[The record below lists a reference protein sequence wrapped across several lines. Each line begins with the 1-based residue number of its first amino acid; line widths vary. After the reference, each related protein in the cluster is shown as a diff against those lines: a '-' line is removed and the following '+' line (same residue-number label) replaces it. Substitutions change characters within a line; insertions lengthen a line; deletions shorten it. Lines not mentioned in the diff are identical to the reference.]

1 MKTNKLTKSL
11 FSLLMIFVLASLFL
25 PKFNNVSAQVNP
37 ELRYS
42 VLNDGVR
49 IEGFKDEFYQGES
62 VTIPSEIEGKK
73 VTSINKKAFMGRK
86 SLNKVVLPDT
96 ITTIGSNAFN
106 DCSELKE
113 INIPASVKTI
123 GDFAFYMCKS
133 LENFTVPNGVN
144 EIKEN
149 TFAYCEK
156 IKSISLPEGLK
167 TINKNAFDF
176 CTSLT
181 EINIPSSVTLIDDQA
196 FSNNQS
202 LESIVIPDSV
212 KNIGEMVFKDCG
224 KLKQVTLS
232 NNIPAL
238 KRGTFKHCSSLEKF
252 KIPDS
257 VKTIEN
263 GVFEGCSSI
272 KTISFSKN
280 VQTIASGCLVDCV
293 KLEKIEVDIRND
305 KFHSKDGVLFNS
317 VNKELIY
324 YPAAKADK
332 KYDIPDDV
340 HGIDAY
346 AFYNVK
352 ALSSIRIPKN
362 VSYIARNAFEPVPD
376 EIFIAADSPA
386 TKYAKKYF
394 TKYTVYDNRTGET
407 KNVNKN
413 LLLYISIAVA
423 VLLLVA
429 FIIYKKVIVKKLKLK
444 ASVDKEQVSDKPQD
458 KEIEQLPQQ
467 EAEVQQTVDIENKT
481 EKVSE

>member
-1 MKTNKLTKSL
+1 MITKKLTKSL
-11 FSLLMIFVLASLFL
+11 CSLIMIFVLASLFL
-25 PKFNNVSAQVNP
+25 PKINNVLAQANP

-42 VLNDGVR
+42 ILSDGVR
-49 IEGFKDEFYQGES
+49 IEGFKDEFFQGES
-62 VTIPSEIEGKK
+62 VTIPAEIEGKK
-73 VTSINKKAFMGRK
+73 VTSINSKAFMGRK
-86 SLNKVVLPDT
+86 SLKKVVLPDT

-133 LENFTVPNGVN
+133 LESFIVPNGIK

-156 IKSISLPEGLK
+156 IKSITLPEGLV

-176 CTSLT
+176 CTLLT
-181 EINIPSSVTLIDDQA
+181 AINIPSSVTLIDDQA

-224 KLKQVTLS
+224 KLKKVTLS

-238 KRGTFKHCSSLEKF
+238 KRGLFKHCSSLEEL

-257 VKTIEN
+257 VKVIEN
-263 GVFEGCSSI
+263 GVFEGCSNI

-280 VQTIASGCLVDCV
+280 VRTIADGCLVDCV
-293 KLEKIEVDIRND
+293 KLEKIEVDVRND
-305 KFHSKDGVLFNS
+305 KFHSKDGVLINS
-317 VNKELIY
+317 INKELIY
-324 YPAAKADK
+324 YPAAKSDK

-340 HGIDAY
+340 HGIAAY

-352 ALSSIRIPKN
+352 ALISVRIPKN
-362 VSYIARNAFEPVPD
+362 VSYIARNAFEPAPD
-376 EIFIAADSPA
+376 EILIAADSPA

-394 TKYTVYDNRTGET
+394 TKYTVYDNKTGKT

-413 LLLYISIAVA
+413 LVLYIFIAV
-423 VLLLVA
+423 VVFLLASLMV
-429 FIIYKKVIVKKLKLK
+429 YKKIIVKKLNSK
-444 ASVDKEQVSDKPQD
+444 ASCEKEQIADKAQD
-458 KEIEQLPQQ
+458 EEIEQLTQ
-467 EAEVQQTVDIENKT
+467 EESEEQQTVDIEHKT

>member
-1 MKTNKLTKSL
+1 MITKKLTKSL
-11 FSLLMIFVLASLFL
+11 CSLLMIFVLASLFL
-25 PKFNNVSAQVNP
+25 PEFSNVSAQANP

-49 IEGFKDEFYQGES
+49 IEGFKDSFYQGES

-73 VTSINKKAFMGRK
+73 VTSINNKAFMGRK
-86 SLNKVVLPDT
+86 SLKKVVLPDT
-96 ITTIGSNAFN
+96 ITAIGSNAFN

-133 LENFTVPNGVN
+133 LESFIVPNEIK

-149 TFAYCEK
+149 TFAYCES
-156 IKSISLPEGLK
+156 IKSITLPDGLI

-176 CTSLT
+176 CTLLT
-181 EINIPSSVTLIDDQA
+181 EINIPSSVTLIGDQA

-232 NNIPAL
+232 NNISTL
-238 KRGTFKHCSSLEKF
+238 KRGIFKHCSSLEEL

-257 VKTIEN
+257 VKVIEN

-280 VQTIASGCLVDCV
+280 VRTIANGCLVDCV
-293 KLEKIEVDIRND
+293 KLEKIEVDVKND

-317 VNKELIY
+317 INKELIY
-324 YPAAKADK
+324 YPSAKSDK

-340 HGIDAY
+340 HGIAAY

-352 ALSSIRIPKN
+352 ALTSVRIPKN
-362 VSYIARNAFEPVPD
+362 VSYIARNAFEPAPD
-376 EIFIAADSPA
+376 EILIAADSPA

-394 TKYTVYDNRTGET
+394 TKYSVYDNRTGKT
-407 KNVNKN
+407 KNINKN
-413 LLLYISIAVA
+413 FILYISIAIV
-423 VLLLVA
+423 VLLLAALIV
-429 FIIYKKVIVKKLKLK
+429 YKKLIVKKLKLK
-444 ASVDKEQVSDKPQD
+444 ASVDKEQVSDKSP
-458 KEIEQLPQQ
+458 I
-467 EAEVQQTVDIENKT
+467 AETELTVDYNQLTEQKT
-481 EKVSE
+481 E

>member
-1 MKTNKLTKSL
+1 MKTKKLTKSL

-25 PKFNNVSAQVNP
+25 PEFNNVSAQANS

-42 VLNDGVR
+42 VLSDGVR
-49 IEGFKDEFYQGES
+49 IEGFKDEFFQGES
-62 VTIPSEIEGKK
+62 VTIPSVIEGKK
-73 VTSINKKAFMGRK
+73 VTTINNKAFMGRK
-86 SLNKVVLPDT
+86 SLKKVVLPET

-123 GDFAFYMCKS
+123 GDFSFYMCKS
-133 LENFTVPNGVN
+133 LENFTVPNGIK

-149 TFAYCEK
+149 TFAYCEM
-156 IKSISLPEGLK
+156 IKSITLPEGLK
-167 TINKNAFDF
+167 TIKKNAFDF

-212 KNIGEMVFKDCG
+212 NNIGEMVFKDCG

-238 KRGTFKHCSSLEKF
+238 KRGLFKHCSSLEEL

-257 VKTIEN
+257 VKVIEN

-280 VQTIASGCLVDCV
+280 VRTIANGCLADCV
-293 KLEKIEVDIRND
+293 KLEKIEVDINND

-317 VNKELIY
+317 INKELIY
-324 YPAAKADK
+324 YPPAKADK

-352 ALSSIRIPKN
+352 ALTSIRIPKN
-362 VSYIARNAFEPVPD
+362 VSYIARNAFEPAPG
-376 EIFIAADSPA
+376 EILIAADSPA
-386 TKYAKKYF
+386 IKYAKQYF
-394 TKYTVYDNRTGET
+394 TKYTVYDNRTGKT

-413 LLLYISIAVA
+413 LFLYIFISVVI
-423 VLLLVA
+423 LLLAAYTV
-429 FIIYKKVIVKKLKLK
+429 YKKVIVKKLKSK
-444 ASVDKEQVSDKPQD
+444 ASVEK
-458 KEIEQLPQQ
+458 
-467 EAEVQQTVDIENKT
+467 
-481 EKVSE
+481 EKVSENTQEDETEKIAELEA